1 MKLRI
6 TSHGIAGTDHS
17 ESEDVFAVT
26 PLADGGVLC
35 VLSDGVGSAR
45 EPRRC
50 AERVVRLV
58 AENFAARPREWSIA
72 KTFDR
77 LVEQAGRSLYAEGA
91 YHDGTPSM
99 QATLAAVCLSGTHL
113 SGINIGDSP
122 VFLLRD
128 GNIREL
134 SHRHSGR
141 NAEGREILTSAV
153 GMGDA
158 ANKHCFEESVK
169 EGDVLVITSDGLTR
183 LLDETLLAVLTRK
196 CTSARRLLE
205 AAANLDPT
213 QHKDDLS
220 AIVVEVEEA
229 DPVVTVAPDFPL
241 PRPAKG
247 EVFDGFQLVRAMA
260 GNDRVWLA
268 ERDGRRFVVKFVP
281 QEAETD
287 DSGTISARFLR
298 EAWNATRFKSKYLVP
313 ACLPESGSPYYYVME
328 YVEAPS
334 LRFVLRSR
342 RFRADEA
349 IALGRFL
356 CQAGQWLL
364 QHELVHGDIK
374 PDNLVAMPPGGP
386 VDFKLLDL
394 GLASPVFTEAG
405 ISGTPSYLAPERF
418 TGAAVTERTEVYS
431 IGATLYEMLTGR
443 PPHGQIERFQTPTF
457 KPVAKP
463 SAANPNVPPWLDFV
477 ILKCLS
483 TRPSSRFE
491 AYSELLYAL
500 EHPESIDTG
509 SYSEPLLT
517 RNPLRFYQVGF
528 WLLLITTLFLLL
540 KLFAT
545 P

>member
-1 MKLRI
+1 VKLRI
-6 TSHGIAGTDHS
+6 TSHGIAGTGHA

-77 LVEQAGRSLYAEGA
+77 LVEQAGRSLYAEGTF
-91 YHDGTPSM
+91 HDGAPSM

-122 VFLLRD
+122 VFLLRE
-128 GNIREL
+128 GAIREL
-134 SHRHSGR
+134 SHRHNGR
-141 NAEGREILTSAV
+141 NAEGREVLTSAV

-158 ANKHCFEESVK
+158 ASRHCFEEAVRQ
-169 EGDVLVITSDGLTR
+169 GDVLVITSDGLTR
-183 LLDETLLAVLTRK
+183 LLDETLLAELTQK
-196 CTSARRLLE
+196 CSSARRLLE
-205 AAANLDPT
+205 AAANLDPA
-213 QHKDDLS
+213 QHRDDLS
-220 AIVVEVEEA
+220 AIVVEVEEV
-229 DPVVTVAPDFPL
+229 DPGMAASPDFPL
-241 PRPAKG
+241 PKPKRG
-247 EVFDGFQLVRAMA
+247 EVFDGYLLVRTMA

-281 QEAETD
+281 EEAVTD
-287 DSGTISARFLR
+287 DSGTIAARFQR
-298 EAWNATRFKSKYLVP
+298 EAWNASRFKSKYLVP
-313 ACLPESGSPYYYVME
+313 ACLPESGNPYYYVMD

-334 LRFVLRSR
+334 LRFVLKSR
-342 RFRADEA
+342 RFRSDEA

-364 QHELVHGDIK
+364 QHELIHGDIK

-405 ISGTPSYLAPERF
+405 ASGTPSYLAPERF
-418 TGAAVTERTEVYS
+418 TGAAVTERTEIYS

-443 PPHGQIERFQTPTF
+443 PPRGQIERFQTPVF

-463 SAANPNVPPWLDFV
+463 STANPNVPPWLDFV
-477 ILKCLS
+477 VLKCLS
-483 TRPSSRFE
+483 IRPASRFE

-500 EHPESIDTG
+500 EHPKSIETG
-509 SYSEPLLT
+509 SYTEPLLT
-517 RNPLRFYQVGF
+517 RNPLRFYQIGF
-528 WLLLITTLFLLL
+528 WILLITTLFLLL